1 MIVVNYI
8 GIVQLHCIY
17 MNLLYQYL
25 KLIFD
30 KFYLSYFPFLLSC
43 FQNIGKT
50 LCSIIIQ
57 LPIYWWNCNLT
68 PCYIIPN
75 L

>member
-1 MIVVNYI
+1 MIAINSIVM
-8 GIVQLHCIY
+8 VQLHCIY

-43 FQNIGKT
+43 FQNIVKSLYT
-50 LCSIIIQ
+50 AANILVK
-57 LPIYWWNCNLT
+57 LHPHPL
-68 PCYIIPN
+68 
-75 L
+75 LHL